1 MQIGRSKI
9 NKYIEVFEEAK
20 FEVSGGLL
28 QFKTIPDL
36 QFLDAL
42 YEVSGDVEFF
52 FPREKLLGD
61 LVIIGESSWSQN
73 IRQAKVASDLFI
85 EEFDEISRLSNIQKL
100 TVQVKGETFLDEDL
114 SNWQSAL
121 MGFQNLVELDID
133 ILTKRTPHS
142 RTKMGTEN
150 IGSKIALY
158 FKHPKRDV
166 NVSYKKW
173 RVGH

>member
-9 NKYIEVFEEAK
+9 DKYFEVFEKAK

-28 QFKTIPDL
+28 QFKAIPDL
-36 QFLDAL
+36 EFLDAL

-61 LVIIGESSWSQN
+61 LLLIGKHSWSKN
-73 IRQAKVASDLFI
+73 IRQAKLASDLFI
-85 EEFDEISRLSNIQKL
+85 EEPHQVVMLSNVQKL
-100 TVQVKGETFLDEDL
+100 TVQVKDATFLDKDL

-121 MGFQNLVELDID
+121 MDFQNLDELDID
-133 ILTKRTPHS
+133 ILTQQSPRS

-150 IGSKIALY
+150 ICSKLELY
-158 FKHPKRDV
+158 FQHPNRKV

-173 RVGH
+173 RVGN